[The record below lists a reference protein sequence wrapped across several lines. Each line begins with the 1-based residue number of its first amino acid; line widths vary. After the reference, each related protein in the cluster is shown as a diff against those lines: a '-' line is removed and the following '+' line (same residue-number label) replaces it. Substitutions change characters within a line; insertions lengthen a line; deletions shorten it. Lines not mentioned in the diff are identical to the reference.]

1 MAIHSAL
8 SAQALET
15 LFSGILITAAK
26 EGECS
31 KASALHPT
39 RTFVNCS
46 FRVTLQGQLTVD
58 LILALNFWLTKSIH
72 NWVNSRVEQDQRASG
87 YICHITAGIVRGKG
101 G

>member
-8 SAQALET
+8 TARALET

-58 LILALNFWLTKSIH
+58 LILALNFWLTKAYTIGLIAELNKINVPVAIYDISLL
-72 NWVNSRVEQDQRASG
+72 V
-87 YICHITAGIVRGKG
+87 
-101 G
+101 